1 MSKTLSTNSHPKLSN
16 KLLFGSL
23 LLIAGFGLALA
34 KPALASTKREVLDAA
49 VNKAHQEPKQE
60 LAQLTSLSRLTLHSV
75 TAQRALASY
84 YQQQGRG
91 DLAADAL
98 ANSRPQLLLEASAAA
113 TTSYDFER
121 SLKYANQIGKKD
133 LTTEGKLLQATALLN
148 LNQVDEGCKLVGE
161 VTNSNLENSQ
171 LKDLQ
176 AACEILQKRTPTRA
190 QAYELYKLG
199 IPLATEGILA
209 KLPHSS
215 GADYIT
221 LASIYAKQGRG
232 GDAAQKLQAAYA
244 VNPYDPALN
253 AAIEHICMPSV
264 LCGDLAQKYSA
275 TKGQLPNN

>member
-1 MSKTLSTNSHPKLSN
+1 MSKTLSTNSHPKPSN

-23 LLIAGFGLALA
+23 ILLAGLGLAFA
-34 KPALASTKREVLDAA
+34 KPALASTKREVLNNALTQ
-49 VNKAHQEPKQE
+49 AHQNPKTE
-60 LAQLTSLSRLTLHSV
+60 LGQLTSLSRLTLHSV
-75 TAQRALASY
+75 SAQRALASY
-84 YQQQGRG
+84 FQRQGRG

-98 ANSRPQLLLEASAAA
+98 ANSRPRLLLEASSAA
-113 TTSYDFER
+113 TASYDFER

-161 VTNSNLENSQ
+161 ESNSNLENSQ

-199 IPLATEGILA
+199 IPLATEGILV

-244 VNPYDPALN
+244 ANPYDPALN
-253 AAIEHICMPSV
+253 AAIEHICLSSV
-264 LCGDLAQKYSA
+264 LCGDLVHQYSV
-275 TKGQLPNN
+275 TKDQLPNK